1 MTRKITEADRRATAK
16 YHREKCFAV
25 TVRFNKAEDADI
37 IEWLNSQPVKVDALR
52 QAIRSQMLGEQ
63 EPRTAL
69 RRLF

>member
-16 YHREKCFAV
+16 YHREKCYAV

-52 QAIRSQMLGEQ
+52 KAIRSRMLGEQ
-63 EPRTAL
+63 ACEGSSENS
-69 RRLF
+69 